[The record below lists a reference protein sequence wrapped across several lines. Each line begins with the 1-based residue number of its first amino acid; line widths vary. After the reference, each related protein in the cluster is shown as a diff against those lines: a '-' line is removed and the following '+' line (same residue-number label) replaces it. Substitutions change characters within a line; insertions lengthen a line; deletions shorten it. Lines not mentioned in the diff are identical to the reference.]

1 MKKRIHL
8 LLLSLILVFSIF
20 PACGVSAK
28 ELYDFQIG
36 FTNKAGSTKN
46 SQSENTGS
54 DGVSSPRWVLVN
66 TSYDVVDDK
75 HYGGTNVAYSFEG
88 DSDGTVRFKR
98 SGGIYKDAR
107 NYYRSDVYY
116 ECMKPPATL
125 TPGQPITL
133 TMKTTVEN
141 YEHASTDGTKPG
153 VHADSAWIQDAAHF
167 KDVKDNNNTYLVV
180 PVTGNTYVTGEFAGT
195 ASTRNV
201 IGSNYEIKFCINN
214 TGTYT
219 WTYELQNISENAGS
233 SEEEQSSAG
242 NSGPRWVLV
251 NTSYDVADDKHYGG
265 TNVAY
270 SFEGDSDGT
279 VRFKRSGGIYKDARN
294 YYRSDVYYECMKPP
308 ATLTPGQPIT
318 LTMKTTVENYEH
330 ASTDGTKPGVH
341 ADSAWIQ
348 DAAHFKDVKD
358 NNNTYLVV
366 PVTGNTYVTGEFTGT
381 ASTRDVTGSNYEIK
395 FCINNTGTYTW
406 TYELQDN

>member
-133 TMKTTVEN
+133 TLKTTVEN

-153 VHADSAWIQDAAHF
+153 VH
-167 KDVKDNNNTYLVV
+167 VTV
-180 PVTGNTYVTGEFAGT
+180 PGYRMLHILKTSRT
-195 ASTRNV
+195 
-201 IGSNYEIKFCINN
+201 IIIP
-214 TGTYT
+214 
-219 WTYELQNISENAGS
+219 ISLFLSRGIPMSRENS
-233 SEEEQSSAG
+233 
-242 NSGPRWVLV
+242 PV
-251 NTSYDVADDKHYGG
+251 
-265 TNVAY
+265 
-270 SFEGDSDGT
+270 
-279 VRFKRSGGIYKDARN
+279 
-294 YYRSDVYYECMKPP
+294 PP
-308 ATLTPGQPIT
+308 PPG
-318 LTMKTTVENYEH
+318 M
-330 ASTDGTKPGVH
+330 
-341 ADSAWIQ
+341 
-348 DAAHFKDVKD
+348 
-358 NNNTYLVV
+358 
-366 PVTGNTYVTGEFTGT
+366 
-381 ASTRDVTGSNYEIK
+381 
-395 FCINNTGTYTW
+395 
-406 TYELQDN
+406 